1 MILVVHVNEKWHN
14 FTLFKESEEFGQI
27 VSYHELCEYL
37 ADQAGIKF
45 VPRSNITQEELEEF
59 WAGPEWK
66 ITEVTK

>member
-14 FTLFKESEEFGQI
+14 FTLFREGEEFGQI
-27 VSYHELCEYL
+27 VSYPELCDQL
-37 ADQAGIKF
+37 ALAARIPSPQSSKL
-45 VPRSNITQEELEEF
+45 TQEELEEF